1 MICYNKIILCKQTN
15 IVTHK
20 AFNSLMKTRMQ
31 RQSIKMRYAWVVS
44 GEKTAD
50 PDGLGPL
57 NVEEGLPVKFA
68 DRYVSDIS

>member
-1 MICYNKIILCKQTN
+1 
-15 IVTHK
+15 
-20 AFNSLMKTRMQ
+20 
-31 RQSIKMRYAWVVS
+31 MRYAWVVS